1 MELKFNS
8 VVQSCKKTKKN
19 LNRSWNSIF
28 NVVGKRNGNGI
39 PNSLFRWCRQ
49 TKNETGSLNFVFPHR
64 GKTVDTK
71 EHACPQYG
79 KLICANPNARTSER
93 LQKPNP

>member
-1 MELKFNS
+1 MSMQNFWEVKEVHYGIVQ
-8 VVQSCKKTKKN
+8 VV
-19 LNRSWNSIF
+19 
-28 NVVGKRNGNGI
+28 
-39 PNSLFRWCRQ
+39 NSLFRWCGQ
-49 TKNETGSLNFVFPHR
+49 TKNETGSLNFVFSHR
-64 GKTVDTK
+64 RKTVDTK